1 MVSLWGLVL
10 LGEARLLSHSWLL
23 GLAYCTAF
31 SLPWAYV
38 QCRRAM
44 DAFVADSVAWALGLL
59 LGANRLGAAMALLAG
74 ALILSWGAL
83 GLVLRASLAM
93 ATSLSILAWQNGF
106 TEAENS
112 AAAAL
117 MHQQQRQQP
126 HAKAS

>member
-1 MVSLWGLVL
+1 M
-10 LGEARLLSHSWLL
+10 
-23 GLAYCTAF
+23 
-31 SLPWAYV
+31 
-38 QCRRAM
+38 
-44 DAFVADSVAWALGLL
+44 
-59 LGANRLGAAMALLAG
+59 
-74 ALILSWGAL
+74 
-83 GLVLRASLAM
+83 LRASLAM